1 MNFNIDLK
9 NLDLKN
15 ITMDDIKAKLQ
26 NVEKKTWI
34 KIGVSFGAVI
44 FFLIIY
50 YGVLNPIVN
59 KKKAQLDDMRAKEGE
74 TEQFINNINLAK
86 VKIKKLRP
94 RYEQYSTLFHSRAEV
109 EGLYQTLSEFA
120 GMNDL
125 VISKIEK
132 GKPKAVTKAS
142 AIASTDT
149 KKKKK
154 KRKRKKKVD
163 TSVKKNIA
171 YYRIPVNFQIKGNF
185 LGYIKFKRQVA
196 MSQKML
202 NFDKETIKVIKGDT
216 TSTVAVTGVLT
227 IVGLPDE
234 FF

>member
-1 MNFNIDLK
+1 MDLK
-9 NLDLKN
+9 SISSDLKN
-15 ITMDDIKAKLQ
+15 INLESVKAKIKSID
-26 NVEKKTWI
+26 KKILI
-34 KIGVSFGAVI
+34 KFGIGFLSVI
-44 FFLIIY
+44 IFLIIY
-50 YGVLNPIVN
+50 YAVLSPIVE
-59 KKKAQLDDMRAKEGE
+59 KKKAQLDNMQKKQAEITKMNQE
-74 TEQFINNINLAK
+74 IKASK
-86 VKIKKLRP
+86 AKIKKLTP
-94 RYEQYSTLFHSRAEV
+94 RYEQYSTLFHSKAEV
-109 EGLYQTLSEFA
+109 EGLYETLSEFA
-120 GMNDL
+120 GINNL

-216 TSTVAVTGVLT
+216 TSTVAVTGILT

>member
-1 MNFNIDLK
+1 MDLK
-9 NLDLKN
+9 NINLDLKN
-15 ITMDDIKAKLQ
+15 IDLESIKAKIKSID
-26 NVEKKTWI
+26 KKILI
-34 KIGVSFGAVI
+34 KFGIGFLSVI
-44 FFLIIY
+44 IFLIIY
-50 YGVLNPIVN
+50 YAVLSPIVE
-59 KKKAQLDDMRAKEGE
+59 KKKAQLDNMQKKQAEITKMNQE
-74 TEQFINNINLAK
+74 IKASK
-86 VKIKKLRP
+86 AKIKKLTP
-94 RYEQYSTLFHSRAEV
+94 RYEQYSTLFHSKAEV
-109 EGLYQTLSEFA
+109 EGLYETLSEFA
-120 GMNDL
+120 GINNL

-216 TSTVAVTGVLT
+216 TSTVAVTGILT

>member
-1 MNFNIDLK
+1 MDLK
-9 NLDLKN
+9 NISLDLKN
-15 ITMDDIKAKLQ
+15 IDLESVKAKIKSID
-26 NVEKKTWI
+26 KKILI
-34 KIGVSFGAVI
+34 KFGIGFLSVI
-44 FFLIIY
+44 IFLIIY
-50 YGVLNPIVN
+50 YAVLSPIVE
-59 KKKAQLDDMRAKEGE
+59 KKKAQLDNMQKKQAEITKMNQE
-74 TEQFINNINLAK
+74 IKASK
-86 VKIKKLRP
+86 AKIKKLTP
-94 RYEQYSTLFHSRAEV
+94 RYEQYSTLFHSKAEV
-109 EGLYQTLSEFA
+109 EGLYETLSEFA
-120 GMNDL
+120 GINNL

-132 GKPKAVTKAS
+132 GKPKPITKAS

-154 KRKRKKKVD
+154 KRKRKKKAD

>member
-1 MNFNIDLK
+1 MDLK
-9 NLDLKN
+9 NINLDLKN
-15 ITMDDIKAKLQ
+15 IDLESIKAKIKSID
-26 NVEKKTWI
+26 KKILI
-34 KIGVSFGAVI
+34 KFGIGFLSI
-44 FFLIIY
+44 IIFLIIY
-50 YGVLNPIVN
+50 YAVLSPIVE
-59 KKKAQLDDMRAKEGE
+59 KKKAQLDNMQKKQAEIIKMNQDIKSSKA
-74 TEQFINNINLAK
+74 
-86 VKIKKLRP
+86 KIKKLTP
-94 RYEQYSTLFHSRAEV
+94 RYEQYSTLFHSKAEV
-109 EGLYQTLSEFA
+109 EGLYDSLSQFA
-120 GMNDL
+120 GINNL

-132 GKPKAVTKAS
+132 GKPKAITKAS
-142 AIASTDT
+142 AIASTEK

-154 KRKRKKKVD
+154 KRKSRKKVD
-163 TSVKKNIA
+163 TGVKKNIA

>member
-1 MNFNIDLK
+1 MDLK
-9 NLDLKN
+9 SISSDLKSIN
-15 ITMDDIKAKLQ
+15 LESVKAKIKSID
-26 NVEKKTWI
+26 KKILI
-34 KIGVSFGAVI
+34 KFGIGFLSVI
-44 FFLIIY
+44 IFLIIY
-50 YGVLNPIVN
+50 YAVLSPIVE
-59 KKKAQLDDMRAKEGE
+59 KKKAQLDNMQKKQAEITKMNQE
-74 TEQFINNINLAK
+74 IKASK
-86 VKIKKLRP
+86 AKIKKLTP
-94 RYEQYSTLFHSRAEV
+94 RYEQYSTLFHSKAEV
-109 EGLYQTLSEFA
+109 EGLYETLSEFA
-120 GMNDL
+120 GINNL

-202 NFDKETIKVIKGDT
+202 NFDKETIKVIKL
-216 TSTVAVTGVLT
+216 SL
-227 IVGLPDE
+227 IHI
-234 FF
+234 

>member
-1 MNFNIDLK
+1 MDLK
-9 NLDLKN
+9 NISLDLKN
-15 ITMDDIKAKLQ
+15 INLESVKAKIKSID
-26 NVEKKTWI
+26 KKILI
-34 KIGVSFGAVI
+34 KFGIGLLSVI
-44 FFLIIY
+44 VFLIIY
-50 YGVLNPIVN
+50 YAVLSPIVE
-59 KKKAQLDDMRAKEGE
+59 KKKAQLDNMQKKQAEITKMNQE
-74 TEQFINNINLAK
+74 IKASK
-86 VKIKKLRP
+86 AKIKKLTP
-94 RYEQYSTLFHSRAEV
+94 RYEQYSTLFHSKAEV
-109 EGLYQTLSEFA
+109 EGLYETLSEFA
-120 GMNDL
+120 GINNL

-132 GKPKAVTKAS
+132 GKPKPITKAS

-154 KRKRKKKVD
+154 KRKRKKKAD

>member
-1 MNFNIDLK
+1 MPS
-9 NLDLKN
+9 
-15 ITMDDIKAKLQ
+15 
-26 NVEKKTWI
+26 W
-34 KIGVSFGAVI
+34 
-44 FFLIIY
+44 LIIY
-50 YGVLNPIVN
+50 YAVLSPIVE
-59 KKKAQLDDMRAKEGE
+59 KKKAQLDNMQKKQAEIIKMNQDIKSSKA
-74 TEQFINNINLAK
+74 
-86 VKIKKLRP
+86 KIKKLTP
-94 RYEQYSTLFHSRAEV
+94 RYEQYSTLFHSKAEV
-109 EGLYQTLSEFA
+109 EGLYETLSEFA
-120 GMNDL
+120 GINNL

-132 GKPKAVTKAS
+132 GKPKAITKAS
-142 AIASTDT
+142 AIASTEK

-154 KRKRKKKVD
+154 KRKSRKKVD
-163 TSVKKNIA
+163 TGVKKNIA

>member
-1 MNFNIDLK
+1 MDLK
-9 NLDLKN
+9 NINLDLKN
-15 ITMDDIKAKLQ
+15 INVESIKAKIQ
-26 NVEKKTWI
+26 SIDKKTLI
-34 KIGVSFGAVI
+34 KFGIGFGSVI
-44 FFLIIY
+44 LFLIIFY
-50 YGVLNPIVN
+50 TVLNPIVD
-59 KKKAQLDDMRAKEGE
+59 KKKAQLDNMQKKQAEIEKMNKD
-74 TEQFINNINLAK
+74 ISNNKA
-86 VKIKKLRP
+86 KIKKLTP
-94 RYEQYSTLFHSRAEV
+94 RYENYSTLFHSKAEV
-109 EGLYQTLSEFA
+109 EGLYETLSEFA
-120 GMNDL
+120 GLNNL

-132 GKPKAVTKAS
+132 GKPKAITKAS
-142 AIASTDT
+142 AMASTEKK

-154 KRKRKKKVD
+154 KRKKVD
-163 TSVKKNIA
+163 TKAKKNIA
-171 YYRIPVNFQIKGNF
+171 YYKIPVDFQIKGNF

>member
-1 MNFNIDLK
+1 MDLK
-9 NLDLKN
+9 SISSDLKSIN
-15 ITMDDIKAKLQ
+15 LESVKAKIKSID
-26 NVEKKTWI
+26 KKILI
-34 KIGVSFGAVI
+34 KFGIGFLSI
-44 FFLIIY
+44 IILLIIY
-50 YGVLNPIVN
+50 YAVLSPIVE
-59 KKKAQLDDMRAKEGE
+59 KKKAQLDNMQKKQAEIIKMNQDIKSSKA
-74 TEQFINNINLAK
+74 
-86 VKIKKLRP
+86 KIKKLTP
-94 RYEQYSTLFHSRAEV
+94 RYEQYSTLFHSKAEV
-109 EGLYQTLSEFA
+109 EGLYDTLSQFA
-120 GMNDL
+120 GINNL

-132 GKPKAVTKAS
+132 GKPKAITKAS
-142 AIASTDT
+142 AIASTEK

-154 KRKRKKKVD
+154 KRKSRKKVD
-163 TSVKKNIA
+163 TGVKKNIA

-216 TSTVAVTGVLT
+216 TSTVVVNGVLT

>member
-1 MNFNIDLK
+1 MQKKQAEITKMNQ
-9 NLDLKN
+9 
-15 ITMDDIKAKLQ
+15 DIK
-26 NVEKKTWI
+26 
-34 KIGVSFGAVI
+34 SS
-44 FFLIIY
+44 
-50 YGVLNPIVN
+50 
-59 KKKAQLDDMRAKEGE
+59 KA
-74 TEQFINNINLAK
+74 
-86 VKIKKLRP
+86 KIKKLTP
-94 RYEQYSTLFHSRAEV
+94 RYEQYSTLFHSKAEV
-109 EGLYQTLSEFA
+109 EGLYDTLSQFA
-120 GMNDL
+120 GINNL

-132 GKPKAVTKAS
+132 GKPKAITKAS
-142 AIASTDT
+142 AIASTEK

-154 KRKRKKKVD
+154 KRKSRKKVD
-163 TSVKKNIA
+163 TGVKKNIA

-216 TSTVAVTGVLT
+216 TSTVAVTGILT

>member
-1 MNFNIDLK
+1 MDLK
-9 NLDLKN
+9 SISSDLKSIN
-15 ITMDDIKAKLQ
+15 LESVKAKIKSID
-26 NVEKKTWI
+26 KKILI
-34 KIGVSFGAVI
+34 KFGIGFLSVI
-44 FFLIIY
+44 IFLIIY
-50 YGVLNPIVN
+50 YAVLSPIVE
-59 KKKAQLDDMRAKEGE
+59 KKKAQLDNMQKKQAEITKMNQE
-74 TEQFINNINLAK
+74 IKASK
-86 VKIKKLRP
+86 AKIKKLTP
-94 RYEQYSTLFHSRAEV
+94 RYEQYSTLFHSKAEV
-109 EGLYQTLSEFA
+109 EGLYETLSEFA
-120 GMNDL
+120 GINNL

-216 TSTVAVTGVLT
+216 TSTVAVTGILT

>member
-1 MNFNIDLK
+1 MDLK
-9 NLDLKN
+9 NISLDLKN
-15 ITMDDIKAKLQ
+15 INLESVKAKIKSID
-26 NVEKKTWI
+26 KKILI
-34 KIGVSFGAVI
+34 KFGIGFLSVI
-44 FFLIIY
+44 VFLIIY
-50 YGVLNPIVN
+50 YAVLSPIVE
-59 KKKAQLDDMRAKEGE
+59 KKKAQLDNMQKKQAEITKMNQE
-74 TEQFINNINLAK
+74 IKASK
-86 VKIKKLRP
+86 AKIKKLTP
-94 RYEQYSTLFHSRAEV
+94 RYEQYSTLFHSKAEV
-109 EGLYQTLSEFA
+109 EGLYETLSEFA
-120 GMNDL
+120 GINNL

-132 GKPKAVTKAS
+132 GKPKPITKAS

-154 KRKRKKKVD
+154 KRKRKKKAD

-202 NFDKETIKVIKGDT
+202 NFDKETIKVIKGNT

>member
-1 MNFNIDLK
+1 MDLK
-9 NLDLKN
+9 SISSDLKSIN
-15 ITMDDIKAKLQ
+15 LESVKAKIKSID
-26 NVEKKTWI
+26 KKILI
-34 KIGVSFGAVI
+34 KFGIGFLSVI
-44 FFLIIY
+44 IFLIIY
-50 YGVLNPIVN
+50 YAVLSPIVE
-59 KKKAQLDDMRAKEGE
+59 KKKAQLDNMQKKQAEITKMNQE
-74 TEQFINNINLAK
+74 IKASK
-86 VKIKKLRP
+86 AKIKKLTP
-94 RYEQYSTLFHSRAEV
+94 RYEQYSTLFHSKAEV
-109 EGLYQTLSEFA
+109 EGLYETLSEFA
-120 GMNDL
+120 GINNL

>member
-1 MNFNIDLK
+1 MDLK
-9 NLDLKN
+9 SISSDLKSIN
-15 ITMDDIKAKLQ
+15 LESVKAKIKSID
-26 NVEKKTWI
+26 KKILI
-34 KIGVSFGAVI
+34 KFGIGFLSVI
-44 FFLIIY
+44 IFLIIY
-50 YGVLNPIVN
+50 YAVLSPIVE
-59 KKKAQLDDMRAKEGE
+59 KKKAQLDNMQKKQAEITKMNQE
-74 TEQFINNINLAK
+74 IKASK
-86 VKIKKLRP
+86 AKIKKLTP
-94 RYEQYSTLFHSRAEV
+94 RYEQYSTLFHSKAEV
-109 EGLYQTLSEFA
+109 EGLYETLSEFA
-120 GMNDL
+120 GINNL

-202 NFDKETIKVIKGDT
+202 NFDKESIQVLKGGDT
-216 TSTVAVTGVLT
+216 TGAIKVKGTLT
-227 IVGLPDE
+227 IVGLADE

>member
-1 MNFNIDLK
+1 MYLKNI

-15 ITMDDIKAKLQ
+15 INVESIKAKIQ
-26 NVEKKTWI
+26 SIDKKTLI
-34 KIGVSFGAVI
+34 KFGIGFGSVI
-44 FFLIIY
+44 LFLIIFY
-50 YGVLNPIVN
+50 TVLNPIVD
-59 KKKAQLDDMRAKEGE
+59 KKKAQLDNMQKKQAEIKKMNKD
-74 TEQFINNINLAK
+74 ISNNKA
-86 VKIKKLRP
+86 KIKKLTP
-94 RYEQYSTLFHSRAEV
+94 RYENYSTLFHSKAEV
-109 EGLYQTLSEFA
+109 EGLYETLSEFA
-120 GMNDL
+120 GLNNL

-132 GKPKAVTKAS
+132 GKPKAITKAS
-142 AIASTDT
+142 AMASTE

-154 KRKRKKKVD
+154 KKKKKKVD
-163 TSVKKNIA
+163 TKAKKNIA
-171 YYRIPVNFQIKGNF
+171 YYKIPVDFQIKGNF

-216 TSTVAVTGVLT
+216 TSTVVVNGVLT

>member
-1 MNFNIDLK
+1 MDLK
-9 NLDLKN
+9 SISSDLKSIN
-15 ITMDDIKAKLQ
+15 LESVKAKIKSID
-26 NVEKKTWI
+26 KKILI
-34 KIGVSFGAVI
+34 KFGIGFLSI
-44 FFLIIY
+44 IIFLIIY
-50 YGVLNPIVN
+50 YAVLSPIVE
-59 KKKAQLDDMRAKEGE
+59 KKKAQLDNMKKKQAEITKMNQDIKSSKA
-74 TEQFINNINLAK
+74 
-86 VKIKKLRP
+86 KIKKLTP
-94 RYEQYSTLFHSRAEV
+94 RYEQYSTLFHSKAEV
-109 EGLYQTLSEFA
+109 EGLYDTLSQFA
-120 GMNDL
+120 GINNL

-132 GKPKAVTKAS
+132 GKPKAITKAS
-142 AIASTDT
+142 AIASTEK

-154 KRKRKKKVD
+154 KRKSRKKVD
-163 TSVKKNIA
+163 TGVKKNIA

>member
-1 MNFNIDLK
+1 MDLK
-9 NLDLKN
+9 NINLDLKN
-15 ITMDDIKAKLQ
+15 IDLESIKAKIKSID
-26 NVEKKTWI
+26 KKILI
-34 KIGVSFGAVI
+34 KFGIGFLSI
-44 FFLIIY
+44 IIFLIIY
-50 YGVLNPIVN
+50 YAVLSPIVE
-59 KKKAQLDDMRAKEGE
+59 KKKAQLDNMQKKQAEITKMNQDIKSSKA
-74 TEQFINNINLAK
+74 
-86 VKIKKLRP
+86 KIKKLTP
-94 RYEQYSTLFHSRAEV
+94 RYEQYSTLFHSKAEV
-109 EGLYQTLSEFA
+109 EGLYDTLSQFA
-120 GMNDL
+120 GINNL

-132 GKPKAVTKAS
+132 GKPKAITKAS
-142 AIASTDT
+142 AIASTEK

-154 KRKRKKKVD
+154 KRKSRKKVD
-163 TSVKKNIA
+163 TGVKKNIA

-227 IVGLPDE
+227 IVCLPDE

>member
-15 ITMDDIKAKLQ
+15 ITMDDIKANLQ

-132 GKPKAVTKAS
+132 GKIIEVSKKAALAKA
-142 AIASTDT
+142 AG
-149 KKKKK
+149 KKAKQSKKQTQ
-154 KRKRKKKVD
+154 KRLK
-163 TSVKKNIA
+163 T
-171 YYRIPVNFQIKGNF
+171 
-185 LGYIKFKRQVA
+185 
-196 MSQKML
+196 
-202 NFDKETIKVIKGDT
+202 
-216 TSTVAVTGVLT
+216 
-227 IVGLPDE
+227 
-234 FF
+234 

>member
-1 MNFNIDLK
+1 MNLK
-9 NLDLKN
+9 SINLESV
-15 ITMDDIKAKLQ
+15 KAKIKSID
-26 NVEKKTWI
+26 KKILI
-34 KIGVSFGAVI
+34 KFGIGFLSI
-44 FFLIIY
+44 IIFLIIY
-50 YGVLNPIVN
+50 YAVLSPIVE
-59 KKKAQLDDMRAKEGE
+59 KKKAQLDNMQIKQAEIIKMNQDIKSSKA
-74 TEQFINNINLAK
+74 
-86 VKIKKLRP
+86 KIKKLTP
-94 RYEQYSTLFHSRAEV
+94 RYEQYSTLFHSKAEV
-109 EGLYQTLSEFA
+109 EGLYDTLSQFA
-120 GMNDL
+120 GINNL

-132 GKPKAVTKAS
+132 GKPKAITKAS
-142 AIASTDT
+142 AIASTEK

-154 KRKRKKKVD
+154 KRKSRKKVD
-163 TSVKKNIA
+163 TGVKKNIA

>member
-1 MNFNIDLK
+1 M
-9 NLDLKN
+9 
-15 ITMDDIKAKLQ
+15 
-26 NVEKKTWI
+26 
-34 KIGVSFGAVI
+34 
-44 FFLIIY
+44 
-50 YGVLNPIVN
+50 
-59 KKKAQLDDMRAKEGE
+59 
-74 TEQFINNINLAK
+74 
-86 VKIKKLRP
+86 
-94 RYEQYSTLFHSRAEV
+94 
-109 EGLYQTLSEFA
+109 EGLYETLSEFA
-120 GMNDL
+120 GINNL

-142 AIASTDT
+142 AIASTEK

-154 KRKRKKKVD
+154 KRKSRKKVD
-163 TSVKKNIA
+163 TGVKKNIA